1 MAMAMG
7 VQEGVA
13 HRADNRSVGA
23 VMAVLGENPGTD
35 VKLFAAAAFNAS
47 INRLHLVQS
56 QPPKGVKPKAG
67 IV

>member
-1 MAMAMG
+1 MAL
-7 VQEGVA
+7 
-13 HRADNRSVGA
+13 
-23 VMAVLGENPGTD
+23 LGENPGTD